1 MYVHTCFKP
10 YYYLFIN
17 HTTTIATTTTT
28 TTTETTTED
37 PRSTELAP
45 AFTVYGEPCR
55 DACVSRGFD
64 YTWCNKRRLSKIGT
78 WSDSD
83 HCSPR
88 SNITS
93 TGIQFFY
100 DDNMVF

>member
-1 MYVHTCFKP
+1 MYKKN
-10 YYYLFIN
+10 YIISNFI
-17 HTTTIATTTTT
+17 IATTTTT
-28 TTTETTTED
+28 TTTTED

-83 HCSPR
+83 HCTPR
-88 SNITS
+88 SKITS
-93 TGIQFFY
+93 TGK
-100 DDNMVF
+100 N